1 MAIASGSRHELT
13 IIKEIKPG
21 QTPANPQTVCLRHV
35 GCSLN
40 LSRDSFQSNELRGD
54 RMIAD
59 VRTGCDKVGGGIDFE
74 LSYGEFDTLL
84 AAALA
89 GNWASDVLKAGT
101 AEHAFTIQR
110 AFGNGAYGVYRGCYV
125 NQVSLSIKP
134 NAMVTGSFTVVGMT
148 GDFVATPL
156 CAAPT
161 PSQLNR
167 GYDSYTGTL
176 TSGGTEIAV
185 ITGLDISLDNGIEP
199 QFVIGGKTAPFVSF
213 GRSNLSGTVTAFFAD
228 RTMLDLFLDE
238 TPASLAFTFGKVD
251 GTENAYSLTI
261 PRAIYTGADAPA
273 SGEGPITLSMPFMA
287 VLDSV
292 EGSNIKLTRHP
303 KIVTPP
309 VPDPDPD
316 PDPDPSI

>member
-13 IIKEIKPG
+13 FIKEITPG
-21 QTPANPQTVCLRHV
+21 TTPANPQTACLRHV
-35 GCSLN
+35 GCSIN

-74 LSYGEFDTLL
+74 LSYCEFDPLL

-89 GNWASDVLKAGT
+89 GNWTSDVLKAGS
-101 AEHAFTIQR
+101 AEHAFTMQR
-110 AFGNGAYGVYRGCYV
+110 AFGNGAYGIYRGCYI
-125 NQVSLSIKP
+125 NQLSLSIKP
-134 NAMVTGSFTVVGMT
+134 NAMVTGSFTVAGMS
-148 GDFVATPL
+148 GEFVAAPL

-161 PSQLNR
+161 ASQENR

-176 TSGGTEIAV
+176 ESGGTEIAV
-185 ITGLDISLDNGIEP
+185 ITGLDMSLDNGIEP
-199 QFVIGGKTAPFVSF
+199 QFVIGSKTAPFVSF

-228 RTMLDLFLDE
+228 RTMLDLFLNE
-238 TPASLAFTFGKVD
+238 TPASLSFTFGLTD
-251 GTENAYSLTI
+251 GSENAYSLHI

-287 VLDSV
+287 VLDPT
-292 EGSNIKLTRHP
+292 EGTNIKLTRHP
-303 KIVTPP
+303 KTSIINA
-309 VPDPDPD
+309 DPDID
-316 PDPDPSI
+316 PLP